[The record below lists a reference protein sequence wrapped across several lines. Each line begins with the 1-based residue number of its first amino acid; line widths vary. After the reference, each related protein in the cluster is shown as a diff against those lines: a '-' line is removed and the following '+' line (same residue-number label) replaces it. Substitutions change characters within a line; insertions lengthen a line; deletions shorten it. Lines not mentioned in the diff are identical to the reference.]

1 MQRLVLNNGSAV
13 PRVGLGVWPL
23 TDDQAYTAVT
33 HALEAGYRR
42 IDTARVYRNEEG
54 VGRAVRDVGI
64 PRPEV
69 FLTTKLGNADQGY
82 DRTLRAFDAS
92 VRSLGTDYVDLYLIH
107 WPLPRQA
114 RYVESYRAL
123 ELLHAEGRARAV
135 GVSNFTAA
143 TLGRLLAE
151 TGVVPAV
158 NQIELHP
165 YLPQERMRTLAAE
178 HSIAT
183 EAWSPLA
190 QGGRLLAEPA
200 LARIADRYG
209 KTPAQV
215 VIRWHLQLGNL
226 VIPRS
231 ATPARIRENIGV
243 FDFALGPEDLSAI
256 AALADGGRIGPDPDT
271 FDHRG

>member
-42 IDTARVYRNEEG
+42 IDTAQVYRNEEG

-107 WPLPRQA
+107 WPLP
-114 RYVESYRAL
+114 
-123 ELLHAEGRARAV
+123 GRTGTSSRTGPWSGCTPRGAP
-135 GVSNFTAA
+135 
-143 TLGRLLAE
+143 GRSASP
-151 TGVVPAV
+151 TSPPRRSDGCWRRPASSR
-158 NQIELHP
+158 P
-165 YLPQERMRTLAAE
+165 STR
-178 HSIAT
+178 S
-183 EAWSPLA
+183 SC
-190 QGGRLLAEPA
+190 
-200 LARIADRYG
+200 
-209 KTPAQV
+209 TPTS
-215 VIRWHLQLGNL
+215 
-226 VIPRS
+226 PRS
-231 ATPARIRENIGV
+231 GCARSPPGVPSPPRRGARSPRAAGCSPSPPSPGSPTGTGRHRPRWSSAGTSSSATW
-243 FDFALGPEDLSAI
+243 
-256 AALADGGRIGPDPDT
+256 
-271 FDHRG
+271 